1 MIVQTLFEGKL
12 ASINN
17 RYNKN
22 FSLTS
27 AYRNCKEELKLAY
40 RLANIDKHIF
50 TKPVWVSITWDKG
63 RMDCDAPIKL
73 ILDAMQGEI
82 IKNDS
87 LVHRI
92 IIEHEKKRKT
102 IICVGDL

>member
-1 MIVQTLFEGKL
+1 MIEILFEGKL
-12 ASINN
+12 ASINA

-22 FSLTS
+22 FSLTQK
-27 AYRNCKEELKLAY
+27 YRDCKDELKLAY
-40 RLANIDKHIF
+40 RLANTKKHIF
-50 TKPVWVSITWDKG
+50 TKPVWVSVVWDKG
-63 RMDCDAPIKL
+63 RMDVDASIKL

-92 IIEHEKKRKT
+92 IIEHEKGRKT
-102 IICVGDL
+102 IIAVGEL